1 MQLVT
6 NKMEINIQ
14 LAQKGQA
21 RVCLLCVKDSD
32 LWDEYFKTD
41 PSHEFILEDMIFKKQ
56 IYVASNK
63 AGRCI
68 GFMGVINNGC
78 FRIFSYLAI
87 LAVKREYRNKGIGKA
102 LVDKFEDIGFKRE
115 EKVFILVSDF
125 NQSAQKFYRK
135 LGYKKVG
142 NIPDLYKIG
151 VSENLLVKYKKL
163 GYGRHHSMGNSPI
176 FSP

>member
-1 MQLVT
+1 
-6 NKMEINIQ
+6 MEINIQ

-21 RVCLLCVKDSD
+21 RECLLCVKDSD

-41 PSHEFILEDMIFKKQ
+41 SSHELILEEMISEKQ
-56 IYVASNK
+56 IYVVPNK

-125 NQSAQKFYRK
+125 NQSAQKFYQK
-135 LGYKKVG
+135 LGYKRVG

-151 VSENLLVKYKKL
+151 VSENLLVKYKEP
-163 GYGRHHSMGNSPI
+163 S
-176 FSP
+176 F